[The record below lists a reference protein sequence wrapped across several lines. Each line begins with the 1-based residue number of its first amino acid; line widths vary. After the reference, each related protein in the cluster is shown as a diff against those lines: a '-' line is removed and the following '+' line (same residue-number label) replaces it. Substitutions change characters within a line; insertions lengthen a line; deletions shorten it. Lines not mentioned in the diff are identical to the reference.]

1 MCSAEQRRPPAPT
14 LLWPCGGGR
23 LHGAK
28 EAQQPAPR
36 ALAAGWG
43 PLDLTA
49 ERGPRVVSVAS
60 QLCRGKGKATPGE
73 HHTCTWT
80 NLGSL
85 RSWLLSAQTTRC
97 RGGHWGEITALW
109 GALSVRI
116 SSFSIVTGM
125 QETFRDQLSFF
136 FFLFLQATFP
146 LLLRCSILCT
156 RIREPTWSWA
166 GFHLSSVSSL
176 ITTHRPNVLSR
187 LIIFIWLVGFFKS
200 PALPLSP
207 SLIITNS

>member
-1 MCSAEQRRPPAPT
+1 MCSAEQRRPLAPI
-14 LLWPCGGGR
+14 LPWPCRGGR

-28 EAQQPAPR
+28 EAQQPAPG

-49 ERGPRVVSVAS
+49 EWGPRVVSVAS

-85 RSWLLSAQTTRC
+85 RSRLLSAQTTRC
-97 RGGHWGEITALW
+97 REGHWGEITALW
-109 GALSVRI
+109 DALSVRI

-136 FFLFLQATFP
+136 FFFSCKQPSRYYWDVVFCARGSGNQPEAGQVFISPQSHPSSP
-146 LLLRCSILCT
+146 LT
-156 RIREPTWSWA
+156 DQTYY
-166 GFHLSSVSSL
+166 HV
-176 ITTHRPNVLSR
+176 
-187 LIIFIWLVGFFKS
+187 
-200 PALPLSP
+200 
-207 SLIITNS
+207 